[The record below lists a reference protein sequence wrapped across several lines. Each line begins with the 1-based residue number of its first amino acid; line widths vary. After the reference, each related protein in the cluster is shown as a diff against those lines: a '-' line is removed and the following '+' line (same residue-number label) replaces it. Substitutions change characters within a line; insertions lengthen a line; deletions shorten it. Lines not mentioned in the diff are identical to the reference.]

1 MISFKDYS
9 KETKKTMKQ
18 ITDFLISKYGNIEPQ
33 WEMTLNLIADN
44 LDLLQ
49 ECKESVKQNG
59 IYSSV
64 RGVKNPLISTIKDI
78 NATLLKLN
86 QQLGLTP
93 WADSK
98 IKGTNDDTTDDFIEA
113 LTN

>member
-1 MISFKDYS
+1 MINFKDY
-9 KETKKTMKQ
+9 TKQTQKTMKQ
-18 ITDFLISKYGNIEPQ
+18 ITNFLIGKYGEIQPQ
-33 WEMTLNLIADN
+33 WEMTLIMIADN
-44 LDLLQ
+44 LDLLKECQ
-49 ECKESVKQNG
+49 ESIKLNG
-59 IYSSV
+59 IYSAV

-98 IKGTNDDTTDDFIEA
+98 IKGTNEETTDDFIEA